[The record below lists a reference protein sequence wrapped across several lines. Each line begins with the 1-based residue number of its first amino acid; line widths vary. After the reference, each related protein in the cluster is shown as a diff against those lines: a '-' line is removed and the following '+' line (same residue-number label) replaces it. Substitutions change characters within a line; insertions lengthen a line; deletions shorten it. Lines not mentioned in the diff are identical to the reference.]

1 MAAAPP
7 PFLFLPIFFTLLTPT
22 FSRSIPPPPNT
33 HTTFDVAASLNQALR
48 FLSPQPQTHPHKEEE
63 EEASLIT
70 QSSFDSSSNSFSLD
84 LLSRESVISSNY
96 LDYKSLIL
104 SRLRRDSDRVQ
115 SLSSKLPLSPNLST
129 PITSGSKQ
137 RSQEYFSRVRVGT
150 PPRSFYMV
158 LDTGSDVN
166 WIQCDPCTHC
176 YPQKD
181 HIFNPSSS
189 SSYSPLT
196 CASALCSSLDPH
208 SCRSPNHCLYEVNY
222 GDDSNSTGDFVT
234 ETLSFGSPYRS
245 FPKIAL
251 GCGHDN
257 QGYFVG
263 AAGLLG
269 LGGGALSLTSQLKA
283 TSFSY
288 CLVNRDSPAS
298 SSLDFNSAFPADS
311 VTAKLIKSSK
321 IDTFYYVGLSGI
333 SVGGELLSSIPAETN
348 GGFIVDSGTTIT
360 RVQPQAYNLMRDK
373 FMTLA
378 LDLRTAS
385 PVDMFDT
392 CYNLSGMSTVR
403 VPTVAFHFAGGKTWD
418 LPPANYL
425 IPVDGHGTFCFAFAP
440 ATSPLSIIGNVQQQ
454 GTRVSFD
461 LVNKRVGFSTNK
473 C

>member
-1 MAAAPP
+1 
-7 PFLFLPIFFTLLTPT
+7 
-22 FSRSIPPPPNT
+22 
-33 HTTFDVAASLNQALR
+33 
-48 FLSPQPQTHPHKEEE
+48 
-63 EEASLIT
+63 
-70 QSSFDSSSNSFSLD
+70 
-84 LLSRESVISSNY
+84 
-96 LDYKSLIL
+96 
-104 SRLRRDSDRVQ
+104 
-115 SLSSKLPLSPNLST
+115 
-129 PITSGSKQ
+129 
-137 RSQEYFSRVRVGT
+137 
-150 PPRSFYMV
+150 MV

-269 LGGGALSLTSQLKA
+269 LGG
-283 TSFSY
+283 
-288 CLVNRDSPAS
+288 
-298 SSLDFNSAFPADS
+298 
-311 VTAKLIKSSK
+311 
-321 IDTFYYVGLSGI
+321 
-333 SVGGELLSSIPAETN
+333 
-348 GGFIVDSGTTIT
+348 
-360 RVQPQAYNLMRDK
+360 
-373 FMTLA
+373 
-378 LDLRTAS
+378 
-385 PVDMFDT
+385 DT

>member
-158 LDTGSDVN
+158 LDTGSDV
-166 WIQCDPCTHC
+166 
-176 YPQKD
+176 KD

-298 SSLDFNSAFPADS
+298 
-311 VTAKLIKSSK
+311 
-321 IDTFYYVGLSGI
+321 
-333 SVGGELLSSIPAETN
+333 
-348 GGFIVDSGTTIT
+348 
-360 RVQPQAYNLMRDK
+360 LMRDK

>member
-158 LDTGSDVN
+158 LDTGSD
-166 WIQCDPCTHC
+166 
-176 YPQKD
+176 QKD

-311 VTAKLIKSSK
+311 VTA
-321 IDTFYYVGLSGI
+321 
-333 SVGGELLSSIPAETN
+333 N
-348 GGFIVDSGTTIT
+348 
-360 RVQPQAYNLMRDK
+360 
-373 FMTLA
+373 
-378 LDLRTAS
+378 